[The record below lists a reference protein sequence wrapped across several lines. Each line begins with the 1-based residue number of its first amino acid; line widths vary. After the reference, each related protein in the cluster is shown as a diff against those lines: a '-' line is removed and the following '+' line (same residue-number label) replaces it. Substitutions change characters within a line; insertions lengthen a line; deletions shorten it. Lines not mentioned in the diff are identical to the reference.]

1 MTSETR
7 ISRRIFTG
15 IAARLA
21 AFSALG
27 VMPAARALS
36 QTAPTAAQP
45 APLRRAVA
53 RLYHFATAP
62 FPYHGNEPDDGGKF
76 LDTTVNGR
84 RGHTAPRGGVYFED
98 TTYSDNRTLLAFPAG
113 FDLNKPAALVVFFH
127 GNQATLERDVLG
139 GQRVFEQLRNSG
151 INAALIAPQ
160 FAVDALDSSAGHFWE
175 PQMFALFMSE
185 AATNLA
191 SLWGSQA
198 ARDSFAHMP
207 IIMVAY
213 SGGYDPAAY
222 ALTVGGV
229 GRRVRGVILLDAL
242 FGEPDRFA
250 DWIAANHRSAFFFSA
265 YGDAAPDNMAVR
277 HQLDA
282 KDISYSTNLPKSLR
296 PGQVTFFST
305 PGIPHVDYMT
315 QAWVKDPLTWALSRV
330 AGFSR

>member
-7 ISRRIFTG
+7 ISRRLFTG

-21 AFSALG
+21 AVSALG
-27 VMPAARALS
+27 LMPATRALAQS
-36 QTAPTAAQP
+36 APSAAPP
-45 APLRRAVA
+45 APLRHALA

-62 FPYHGNEPDDGGKF
+62 FPYHGKQPDDGSKF
-76 LDTTVNGR
+76 LDATVNGR

-98 TTYSDNRTLLAFPAG
+98 TTYSDNRALLAFPAG

-139 GQRVFEQLRNSG
+139 TQRVFEQLQNSG

-175 PQMFALFMSE
+175 PEMFALFMSE

-191 SLWGSQA
+191 SLWGSRQ
-198 ARDSFAHMP
+198 ARDAFAHMP

-229 GRRVRGVILLDAL
+229 GRRVMGVILLDAL

-250 DWIAANHRSAFFFSA
+250 DWIADNHRSAFFFSA
-265 YGDAAPDNMAVR
+265 YGDAAPDNMEVR

-282 KDISYSTNLPKSLR
+282 KGISYSTGLPRSLH
-296 PGQVTFFST
+296 PGQLTFFST
-305 PGIPHVDYMT
+305 PGILHKDYMT
-315 QAWVKDPLTWALSRV
+315 QAWVKDPLTWVLSRV
-330 AGFSR
+330 AGLSR